1 MKKLDSN
8 MYKEIGSTLK
18 KRRLEKHMSLDQL
31 VHEINHTKTKSTI
44 KRYEDGVTR
53 IDYDTLLLLCNVLEL
68 NINELLEPAKPSPS
82 LSFNEEDIILL
93 FSEHF
98 HINKSLLTKL
108 TQLDPIALI
117 KVENFIQSMT
127 DPINKNYTTRFKELL
142 K

>member
-1 MKKLDSN
+1 MKKLDTN

-18 KRRLEKHMSLDQL
+18 KRRLEKHMSLDQV
-31 VHEINHTKTKSTI
+31 VHEINHVKTKSTI

-53 IDYDTLLLLCNVLEL
+53 IDYDTLLLLCKVLEL
-68 NINELLEPAKPSPS
+68 DINILLEPVKPSPS
-82 LSFNEEDIILL
+82 LSFNEDDILYL

-98 HINKSLLTKL
+98 HVNESLLKKII
-108 TQLDPIALI
+108 QLDPIALI